1 MYSCGYLL
9 YGRYSP
15 LYDTFYGDKMLT
27 PEHFLQ
33 KHTEALLA
41 SLQSTQQDLDW
52 ATELL
57 KTHAVYRCRNDLT
70 LLDRCAET
78 QWITAFNNRKEFL
91 MQRLAENYPDFT
103 ADWLRC

>member
-1 MYSCGYLL
+1 MLNNYEH
-9 YGRYSP
+9 SP
-15 LYDTFYGDKMLT
+15 QKDHEEILVSLK
-27 PEHFLQ
+27 HLQ
-33 KHTEALLA
+33 T
-41 SLQSTQQDLDW
+41 DLDW

-78 QWITAFNNRKEFL
+78 QWITALNNRKEFL

>member
-1 MYSCGYLL
+1 MLKVDET
-9 YGRYSP
+9 SP
-15 LYDTFYGDKMLT
+15 QNHREEILVSL
-27 PEHFLQ
+27 
-33 KHTEALLA
+33 KHI
-41 SLQSTQQDLDW
+41 QQDLDW

-78 QWITAFNNRKEFL
+78 QWITALNNRKEFL
-91 MQRLAENYPDFT
+91 MQGLAENYPDFT

>member
-1 MYSCGYLL
+1 
-9 YGRYSP
+9 
-15 LYDTFYGDKMLT
+15 MLKVDETST
-27 PEHFLQ
+27 P
-33 KHTEALLA
+33 KPPEALLA

-52 ATELL
+52 ATEFL

-78 QWITAFNNRKEFL
+78 QWITALNNKKEFL
-91 MQRLAENYPDFT
+91 MQRLAENYPDVT

>member
-1 MYSCGYLL
+1 
-9 YGRYSP
+9 
-15 LYDTFYGDKMLT
+15 MLKVDETST
-27 PEHFLQ
+27 PKPHEEILVSL
-33 KHTEALLA
+33 KHI
-41 SLQSTQQDLDW
+41 QQDLDW

-78 QWITAFNNRKEFL
+78 QWITALNNRKEFL
-91 MQRLAENYPDFT
+91 MRGLAENYPDFT